1 MFSLR
6 PPSTGDTK
14 PLLEID
20 LKNGILGNLI
30 GDRSFWRK
38 ASLRAFFLALLAHSR
53 KNQTD
58 NSLVIILARVNLLHF
73 SCTCLSRKSSSC
85 WNSRPTASPQRH
97 CWRLLGSSSKLRN
110 ARTQN
115 GCRATEMFRFS
126 SKEPR
131 TESTSAAKRSKKR
144 WKRKKSATCSRPTTP
159 SSKTSLSIF

>member
-6 PPSTGDTK
+6 PPFSEDIK
-14 PLLEID
+14 PIESKGLTLVGQFFAALRGND
-20 LKNGILGNLI
+20 LKNGI
-30 GDRSFWRK
+30 
-38 ASLRAFFLALLAHSR
+38 ALLTHFM
-53 KNQTD
+53 KNQVD
-58 NSLVIILARVNLLHF
+58 NLLVIILARVNLLCF

-85 WNSRPTASPQRH
+85 WNSRPTALPQRH

-115 GCRATEMFRFS
+115 GCRATGGCRFS

-131 TESTSAAKRSKKR
+131 TESTSVAKRSKKR
-144 WKRKKSATCSRPTTP
+144 WKRRKSATCSRPTTA